1 MILQQLHL
9 MVMCLLFVLV
19 VPKSHAQTQSHVQA
33 YKTKKNKTKYFSTNL
48 FRRIGNPYFGIT
60 TIYINY

>member
-33 YKTKKNKTKYFSTNL
+33 YKTKKNKTKYFDTDL
-48 FRRIGNPYFGIT
+48 FWRIGNPYFGIT